1 MSEMMTSLASTVF
14 DWTKLEVRQT
24 KSGSS
29 RPITKSK
36 TGTLDLLSM
45 HASTLE
51 PGLAAHAPHR
61 HPEEELIILRE
72 GKLEALVNETR
83 TQMTPGSILFLAP
96 NDLHGVTNIGDTPA
110 TYFVIKWF
118 PPGMKSAK

>member
-1 MSEMMTSLASTVF
+1 MSEGMNLASVVF
-14 DWTKLEVRQT
+14 DWTKLEVRPT
-24 KSGSS
+24 KAGFS

-36 TGTLDLLSM
+36 TGTLDQLSI
-45 HASTLE
+45 HASTLN
-51 PGLAAHAPHR
+51 PGQAAHAPHR

-83 TQMTPGSILFLAP
+83 TPMTPGSVLFLAP
-96 NDLHGVTNIGDTPA
+96 NDLHGVTNVGDTPA

-118 PPGMKSAK
+118 PPGMNSAK